1 MHEGLPVVEGIYLNG
16 RGPYRFVLD
25 TGSAVNQLDP
35 AIARELV
42 IAPTFKSELVS
53 STGRVPVLG
62 SDRVSVALD
71 GVSAD
76 NQMFF
81 FVASEAL
88 KFATIKIEGLLGQ
101 EFLSHFDYLLDLKEG
116 RLEFGSLDH
125 PLHDGARTHFTMVEG
140 RPVIATSLGKMVM
153 DSGADAVVRFRV
165 PGGATTRQLRTL
177 TGMTAVGTVRS
188 TLVIEQRKF
197 WQGEAVAV
205 PQPHE
210 SGVDGLLP
218 LGLFD
223 KVYVNNSESYVIL
236 E

>member
-1 MHEGLPVVEGIYLNG
+1 MFANPMDPNNCFVDINAGQGGTEAQDWAQMLLRMYLKYCDKKGFRAEILEQSDGEVAGL
-16 RGPYRFVLD
+16 
-25 TGSAVNQLDP
+25 
-35 AIARELV
+35 
-42 IAPTFKSELVS
+42 KS
-53 STGRVPVLG
+53 
-62 SDRVSVALD
+62 
-71 GVSAD
+71 
-76 NQMFF
+76 
-81 FVASEAL
+81 
-88 KFATIKIEGLLGQ
+88 ATIKIEGLLGQ